1 MVMVESG
8 LDWKGEPCEF
18 YMNVLLHKEL
28 TEVKRVV
35 TTSDFDYVSLFC
47 GLPGMGKSNLA
58 QSVAKF
64 LDPNFTVDNICMT
77 AEDFV
82 AKTTTCPKHSAIIL
96 DESFASLNSRV
107 ATSKDF
113 LKILNHL
120 QIIRQ
125 RNLFV
130 LLCLPNFFDLGK
142 AISIYRSMH
151 LFVVYGAEFG
161 KRGEFAAFGR
171 DKKRNLYIKGLK
183 FMNYQCVSP
192 NFRGKFYK
200 QKAIDDDL
208 YDNKKLEHLREQNKA
223 LSTEKITKDKGI
235 LMKMVQFMKNEGKSC
250 EELAKLTGRSV
261 RTMERYVK
269 GEV

>member
-1 MVMVESG
+1 MVTSG

-18 YMNVLLHKEL
+18 YMNTLLHKEL
-28 TEVKRVV
+28 TQVSKIV
-35 TTSDFDYVSLFC
+35 TKSDFDYVALFC
-47 GLPGMGKSNLA
+47 GLPGMGKSTLA

-64 LDPNFTVDNICMT
+64 LDPNFTIDNICMT
-77 AEDFV
+77 AEQFIE
-82 AKTTTCPKHSAIIL
+82 KTTACPKHSAIIL

-161 KRGEFAAFGR
+161 QRGEFAAFGR
-171 DKKRNLYIKGLK
+171 DKKRNLYVKGIK
-183 FMNYQCVSP
+183 FMNYHCESP

-200 QKAIDDDL
+200 QKAIDDIE
-208 YDNKKLEHLREQNKA
+208 YDKIKLNHLRQMNRELDSEVQ
-223 LSTEKITKDKGI
+223 SKDKLI
-235 LMKMVQFMKNEGKSC
+235 V
-250 EELAKLTGRSV
+250 AKLIKLLSKQGKTVKELEEITGRSDK
-261 RTMERYVK
+261 TIYRYLNH
-269 GEV
+269 GETQ